1 MSNKDNKIIFYS
13 FENIKNNTYEEFLI
27 WQVLGRILHLIQIN
41 VLSQQVILNKDIGK
55 YYIVDFLIM
64 PFGIIIEIDGQQH
77 LDNIEYDSQR
87 DNFLE
92 SLGLFILRFDNKLV
106 RENLREVIITI
117 FRAIT
122 QRITCRPTKDFRIWL
137 KESKLKQKEFF
148 NKYIDWNTI
157 KELNNLEK
165 QRKNLYKDLNI
176 KKKIELKD
184 LANDL
189 LKQMFLNI
197 N

>member
-1 MSNKDNKIIFYS
+1 
-13 FENIKNNTYEEFLI
+13 
-27 WQVLGRILHLIQIN
+27 
-41 VLSQQVILNKDIGK
+41 
-55 YYIVDFLIM
+55 M

-92 SLGLFILRFDNKLV
+92 SLGLFVLRVDNKLV
-106 RENLREVIITI
+106 RENLKEVIITI
-117 FRAIT
+117 FRVIA
-122 QRITCRPTKDFRIWL
+122 QRINCRPTKDFRTWL
-137 KESKLKQKEFF
+137 KESKSKQKEFF

-176 KKKIELKD
+176 NKKIELKD
-184 LANDL
+184 LVNDL

-197 N
+197 K